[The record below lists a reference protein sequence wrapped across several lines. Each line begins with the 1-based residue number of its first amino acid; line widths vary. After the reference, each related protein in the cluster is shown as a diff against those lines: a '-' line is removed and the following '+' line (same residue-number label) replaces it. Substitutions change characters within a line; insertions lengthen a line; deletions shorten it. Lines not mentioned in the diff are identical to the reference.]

1 VFYNASTVSFDQV
14 LGRYESYECSPTAS
28 DGGYRSVATQSSFS
42 QSGPVYFKSA
52 GGCSAA
58 RFLDDAV
65 DEVTITTS
73 VNTNCPSI
81 AAAADGRLQTR
92 IVPLLE
98 DAVEGR
104 GGPLCRAG
112 GTSRAPATPTT
123 TAAAV
128 VVAMIMV
135 AMGEN

>member
-1 VFYNASTVSFDQV
+1 MFFNASTVSFDQV

-28 DGGYRSVATQSSFS
+28 EGGYRSVATQSSFS

-65 DEVTITTS
+65 GEVTITTS
-73 VNTNCPSI
+73 LNTTCPSSV
-81 AAAADGRLQTR
+81 AAADGRLQTR

-112 GTSRAPATPTT
+112 ATSGAPATPT
-123 TAAAV
+123 AV
-128 VVAMIMV
+128 VAVVAMIV
-135 AMGEN
+135 AMI

>member
-1 VFYNASTVSFDQV
+1 MFFNASTVSFDQV

-28 DGGYRSVATQSSFS
+28 EGGYRSVATQSSFS

-65 DEVTITTS
+65 GEVTITTS
-73 VNTNCPSI
+73 LNTTCPSSP
-81 AAAADGRLQTR
+81 AAADGRLQTR

-112 GTSRAPATPTT
+112 ATSGAPATPT
-123 TAAAV
+123 AV
-128 VVAMIMV
+128 VAVVAMIV
-135 AMGEN
+135 AMI

>member
-1 VFYNASTVSFDQV
+1 MFYNASTVSFDQV

-65 DEVTITTS
+65 DEV
-73 VNTNCPSI
+73 
-81 AAAADGRLQTR
+81 RLAQ
-92 IVPLLE
+92 PLQ
-98 DAVEGR
+98 ARHVQRNWAR
-104 GGPLCRAG
+104 GGVG
-112 GTSRAPATPTT
+112 GERFE
-123 TAAAV
+123 
-128 VVAMIMV
+128 MQRIQR
-135 AMGEN
+135 

>member
-28 DGGYRSVATQSSFS
+28 EGGYRSVATQSSFS

-65 DEVTITTS
+65 DEVTITTT
-73 VNTNCPSI
+73 VNTTCPSS

-112 GTSRAPATPTT
+112 ATSGAPATPT
-123 TAAAV
+123 AV
-128 VVAMIMV
+128 VAVVAMIV
-135 AMGEN
+135 AMI

>member
-1 VFYNASTVSFDQV
+1 MFFNASTVSFDQV

-28 DGGYRSVATQSSFS
+28 EGGYRSVATQSSFS

-65 DEVTITTS
+65 GEVTITTS
-73 VNTNCPSI
+73 LNTTYPSS

-112 GTSRAPATPTT
+112 ATSGAPATPT
-123 TAAAV
+123 AV
-128 VVAMIMV
+128 VAVVAMIV
-135 AMGEN
+135 AMI

>member
-28 DGGYRSVATQSSFS
+28 EGGYRSVATQSSFS

-65 DEVTITTS
+65 GEVTITTT
-73 VNTNCPSI
+73 VNTTCPSS

-98 DAVEGR
+98 DAIEGR

-112 GTSRAPATPTT
+112 AASGAPATPT
-123 TAAAV
+123 AV
-128 VVAMIMV
+128 VAVVAMIM
-135 AMGEN
+135 AMI